1 MSVLENLMDDQTT
14 YWFVGA
20 NWGGKDQTP
29 AFLSGEYWENGYDDK
44 YTDLVNSMRPG
55 DKIVIKSAFTQKR
68 NLPFN
73 SNGNTASV
81 MSIKA
86 VGIVKKG
93 ATDGKR
99 VMVQWDQSF
108 KEKKWFFYTH
118 RGTVWKINQD
128 YWCSKE
134 LIDFV
139 FNDKEQEYNKFRN
152 DPFWRE
158 RFGDIKKDGA
168 RFQWTKFYEELASK
182 LLSYKDD
189 RKSLLFKLHEFSK
202 DIATLNHLND
212 KDSNGNKFP
221 LEDIC
226 PFTVLGC
233 FNRGITTSNRI
244 QIAEKFASVLGV
256 EADLPKSFEGIPV
269 LNNQKSWFF
278 AYKFDRKDTDINSLW
293 ELFDFAIQ
301 YADGDD
307 GTLYEKFKE
316 SYDKAAEVKNVGWN
330 ISMGLYWIR
339 PWSFI
344 PLDGNTQKYLIEKLN
359 VSIDKNGAKDKCNA
373 DDYLRVSNLMESRF
387 GEPGF
392 PVHSFPELS
401 LEAWRY
407 QPSVSGGDTTNTWKQ
422 KIYSLVKEFCIENKS
437 DEIIRKDF
445 HDRYVPYL
453 EKDSPNNNTISKTI
467 DRTMQEL
474 RDDDILEFVKSGV
487 YKWLEYDEGTE
498 VNNGYSILLNEEK
511 TYEKYSLN
519 SILEDGCFLEKE
531 DLENILNTLKRK
543 KNIVLQG
550 PPGTGKTW
558 LGKRIAFALI
568 GEINEQK
575 VKAVQF
581 HSNLSYEDFIR
592 GWRPS
597 ATGSLE
603 LQDGPF
609 LDMVYLAQKNPNSKF
624 VVVIEEINR
633 GKPSQIFGEVL
644 TLIEADKRTPR
655 EALELTYGKE
665 GNKKVFIPNN
675 LFVIGTMNIADRSLA
690 LVDLALRRRFS
701 FIDLKPQFGTSWEKW
716 LMIHFKFSSTDIDD
730 IRHRIKKL
738 NRKISDEQLLGE
750 QFQIGHSYVTPIIGT
765 EVNNCKSWFAE
776 VIETEI
782 FPLLQEYYFD
792 NPSRSKEL
800 RDELL
805 KDW

>member
-1 MSVLENLMDDQTT
+1 MVDQIT

-20 NWGGKDQTP
+20 NWNGEDQTSL
-29 AFLSGEYWENGYDDK
+29 FLSEGYWENGYDNK
-44 YTDLVNSMRPG
+44 YTDLVNSMRHG
-55 DKIVIKSAFTQKR
+55 DKIVIKSAFTQKN

-86 VGIVKKG
+86 VGIIKKESS
-93 ATDGKR
+93 DGKR
-99 VMVQWDQSF
+99 VAVEWDKSF

-118 RGTVWKINQD
+118 RGTVWKINPD
-128 YWCSKE
+128 HWCSKE

-139 FNDKEQEYNKFRN
+139 FNDKEQDYDKFRN
-152 DPFWRE
+152 DPFWSE
-158 RFGDIKKDGA
+158 RFGDRKKDGS
-168 RFQWTKFYEELASK
+168 RFQWTQFYEEFASK
-182 LLSYKDD
+182 LLNFKND
-189 RKSLLFKLHEFSK
+189 RKTLLKKLHELSE
-202 DIATLNHLND
+202 DLETLNHLND

-221 LEDIC
+221 LKDIC

-233 FNRGITTSNRI
+233 FNRGITVPNRI
-244 QIAEKFASVLGV
+244 LIAEKFANFLGV
-256 EADLPKSFEGIPV
+256 EAAVPKSFEGIPV

-278 AYKFDRKDTDINSLW
+278 AYEFDRKVTDIDSLW
-293 ELFDFAIQ
+293 DLFEFAVL

-307 GTLYEKFKE
+307 DTLYKSFKE
-316 SYDKAAEVKNVGWN
+316 SYDKTTEVKNVGWN

-339 PWSFI
+339 PWSYI
-344 PLDGNTQKYLIEKLN
+344 PLDGNTQKYLTEKLN
-359 VSIDKNGAKDKCNA
+359 VSIDRNGPKDKCNSE
-373 DDYLRVSNLMESRF
+373 DYTRVLNLMESLFR
-387 GEPGF
+387 EPNF

-401 LEAWRY
+401 LESWRY
-407 QPSVSGGDTTNTWKQ
+407 QPSVSGGDTSNTWKQ
-422 KIYSLVKEFCIENKS
+422 KIYNLVKEYCIENKS
-437 DEIIRKDF
+437 DEIVRKDF

-453 EKDSPNNNTISKTI
+453 EKDNPNNNTISKTI

-474 RDDDILEFVKSGV
+474 RNDDVLEFVKSGV
-487 YKWLEYDEGTE
+487 YKWLEYDEGHGGD
-498 VNNGYSILLNEEK
+498 NSYSTLLNEEK
-511 TYEKYSLN
+511 TYEKYSLD
-519 SILEDGCFLEKE
+519 SILDDGCFLEKE

-558 LGKRIAFALI
+558 LGKRIAFALV
-568 GEINEQK
+568 GEVNEQK

-581 HSNLSYEDFIR
+581 HSNLSYENFIR

-597 ATGSLE
+597 ASGNLE

-609 LDMVYLAQKNPNSKF
+609 LDMVYLAQRNPNSKF

-644 TLIEADKRTPR
+644 TLIEADKRTPS
-655 EALELTYGKE
+655 EALELTYGNE
-665 GNKKVFIPNN
+665 SNKKFYIPNN

-716 LMIHFKFSSTDIDD
+716 LVNHFKFPSTDVDD
-730 IRHRIKKL
+730 IRQRIKRL
-738 NRKISDEQLLGE
+738 NKNISNEPLLGE
-750 QFQIGHSYVTPIIGT
+750 QFKIGHSYLTPIIGT
-765 EVNNCKSWFAE
+765 EVISCKNWFSE
-776 VIETEI
+776 VVETEI

-792 NPSRSKEL
+792 NPSRANEL

-805 KDW
+805 REW